1 MFSKTKSNTKENTPK
16 NTHTPMTKRD
26 RYNSTFHLRV
36 NKDWKER
43 VKIISQMNNT
53 SFSNFIRES
62 VDRNIQSLSR

>member
-1 MFSKTKSNTKENTPK
+1 MLSKPKENTKENTPK
-16 NTHTPMTKRD
+16 KTHTPMTKRD
-26 RYNSTFHLRV
+26 RYNDTFHLRV

-43 VKIISQMNNT
+43 VKIISEMNNT

>member
-1 MFSKTKSNTKENTPK
+1 MFSKTKSNTKENTHK

-26 RYNSTFHLRV
+26 RYNDTFHLRV

-43 VKIISQMNNT
+43 VKIISEMNNT